1 MREGVCTDNLEL
13 LGKKS
18 TPTLPTPPTPLIF
31 SKSEYSFVFF
41 STTLQKYSLQA
52 REFYF
57 ALLSSPSLEENAIEM
72 GVGG

>member
-18 TPTLPTPPTPLIF
+18 TPTPLIF

-72 GVGG
+72 GLGG